1 MSLLDAARTTTNLQR
16 SVKEI
21 NAGWLFYIM
30 LLTQQPVKLPDL
42 ECRLD
47 YVLVRVELHLVTI
60 DSVVNLTVQ

>member
-47 YVLVRVELHLVTI
+47 YFFVGVELHLVTI
-60 DSVVNLTVQ
+60 DSVVNLTFQ